1 MTPRESLLDILNGNA
16 VLARTLRH
24 LPDSWMFAYEFAEIR
39 LDNWKWSLE
48 DILAICPGGKIP
60 AACDIHLS
68 LKGNSSTEFRGIAV
82 LLDANRR
89 WWVSGI
95 LCVDGTPTA
104 VIQRFGREGCDSGRN
119 LLLPKREREWRRF
132 QSMKLDWEVL
142 RGDSR
147 LPAVLFGSRDEAPL
161 EDNLYV
167 PKGCDPISEAFKAAQ
182 RECWEG
188 WTAAQAVAAH
198 TLGLTR
204 YGMGLWL

>member
-1 MTPRESLLDILNGNA
+1 
-16 VLARTLRH
+16 
-24 LPDSWMFAYEFAEIR
+24 
-39 LDNWKWSLE
+39 
-48 DILAICPGGKIP
+48 
-60 AACDIHLS
+60 
-68 LKGNSSTEFRGIAV
+68 
-82 LLDANRR
+82 
-89 WWVSGI
+89 
-95 LCVDGTPTA
+95 
-104 VIQRFGREGCDSGRN
+104 
-119 LLLPKREREWRRF
+119 
-132 QSMKLDWEVL
+132 MKLDWEVL

-204 YGMGLWL
+204 YGMCLWL